1 MNWRESLVGNYK
13 LKAEAKKDIIDA
25 AEWYEL
31 QQHGVGESFYHDV
44 LEKIEDISKRP
55 KGHPTF
61 YKEYRRAGLKKF
73 PYWIVYIIKEPTI
86 LILSVWHK
94 KRNPEFLMKTTEV
107 RN

>member
-1 MNWRESLVGNYK
+1 MVGNYK

-31 QQHGVGESFYHDV
+31 QQYGVGESFYHDV
-44 LEKIEDISKRP
+44 IEKIEDISKRP

-61 YKEYRRAGLKKF
+61 YKEYRRAGLKKL
-73 PYWIVYIIKEPTI
+73 PYWIVYIIKEQTI

-94 KRNPEFLMKTTEV
+94 KRNPEFLIKTTEII
-107 RN
+107 NKKD

>member
-1 MNWRESLVGNYK
+1 LVGNYK
-13 LKAEAKKDIIDA
+13 LKAEAKKDILDA

-31 QQHGVGESFYHDV
+31 QQYGVGESFYHDV

-61 YKEYRRAGLKKF
+61 YKEYRRASLKKF

-94 KRNPEFLMKTTEV
+94 KRNPEFLI
-107 RN
+107 RNVEKRTINDAT